1 VSRSARTIEPAV
13 ADLADRL
20 GVAAVRLARLLRQQD
35 ESQLSPT
42 MRATLGTISREGP
55 LTLGELA
62 AIEQVAPPTV
72 TKVVGKLEDQGLVDR
87 EADADD
93 RRICRVSLSTNGVR
107 WMAAD
112 RKRRRDWLGEQL
124 HRLDGD
130 EVGRLAAAVEIIE
143 GLTALPESSR

>member
-1 VSRSARTIEPAV
+1 VSRSPRTIEPAV

-35 ESQLSPT
+35 ESKLTPT

-72 TKVVGKLEDQGLVDR
+72 TKVVGKLEDQGLVVR

-93 RRICRVSLSTNGVR
+93 RRICRVSLSAGGAR
-107 WMAAD
+107 WMAAE
-112 RKRRRDWLGEQL
+112 RKRGRDWLGDQL

-130 EVGRLAAAVEIIE
+130 DVDRLAAAVDIIE
-143 GLTALPESSR
+143 GLTVVPESAR